1 MKEGTK
7 GLKITCDGRVFEVT
21 VGNNQDLYKELD
33 NCRCF
38 DVVRVDESTDM
49 FIDDEGLLRDAP
61 ANLLASILLVQKT
74 GLRYGIVGDVVVL
87 GHDGQGE
94 TIDVPS
100 WVRDW
105 AANIEMKISPKEIS
119 NERSKA

>member
-1 MKEGTK
+1 MQENTK
-7 GLKITCDGRVFEVT
+7 GWKITCDGRMFEVT
-21 VGNNQDLYKELD
+21 LNNSEDLYRELD
-33 NCRCF
+33 NCRFF
-38 DVVRVDESTDM
+38 DVVKIDDSTDM

-61 ANLLASILLVQKT
+61 ANLLASVLLVQKT
-74 GLRYGIVGDVVVL
+74 GRRYGIVGDVIVL

-94 TIDVPS
+94 TINAPS

-105 AANIEMKISPKEIS
+105 TANMEKKISPKEIS